1 MRPSSWLPPLPLPLS
16 AEGGGRAGACRGG
29 GEGDGVRRLLVV
41 VLALLLLVPGG
52 LPGGVDLP
60 LVVRR
65 GWSSP
70 LRPLVVLRS
79 SCEWTA
85 AAGSVP
91 WGSCAEPVGSH
102 KQGQSRNAVC

>member
-1 MRPSSWLPPLPLPLS
+1 MRPSNWLPPLPLPLRE
-16 AEGGGRAGACRGG
+16 EGGGREGACRGG

-41 VLALLLLVPGG
+41 VVVVVLLLVVPGG

-85 AAGSVP
+85 AAAAAGGI
-91 WGSCAEPVGSH
+91 W
-102 KQGQSRNAVC
+102 